1 MADVSNLLF
10 RAPALYMIVKSTNR
24 FVPGTA
30 FNKNPD
36 GTFDLSGGID
46 LQNTWYEYE
55 YLPVFTNG
63 TLNLPTIKWMYLYC
77 NNLFVHPMIH
87 DLYIKRIGFSLVR
100 IHKNQ

>member
-46 LQNTWYEYE
+46 L
-55 YLPVFTNG
+55 
-63 TLNLPTIKWMYLYC
+63 
-77 NNLFVHPMIH
+77 
-87 DLYIKRIGFSLVR
+87 
-100 IHKNQ
+100 